1 MVFSMI
7 SEQIPERLYVMD
19 IRDNYIIGMISS
31 FFLVLQTTSR
41 RYLIKNVPLQFPS
54 PPVILITSERS
65 LKRLFQHYKVS
76 LYTDYLYL

>member
-7 SEQIPERLYVMD
+7 SEQISESLYVMD

-54 PPVILITSERS
+54 PRDINPVWTELKTSFPT
-65 LKRLFQHYKVS
+65 L
-76 LYTDYLYL
+76 